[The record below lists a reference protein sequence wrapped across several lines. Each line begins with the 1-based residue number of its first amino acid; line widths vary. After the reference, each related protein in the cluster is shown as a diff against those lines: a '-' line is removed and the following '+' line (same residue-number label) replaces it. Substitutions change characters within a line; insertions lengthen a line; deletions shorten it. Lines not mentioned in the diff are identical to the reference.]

1 MGFERLL
8 NDSFDGA
15 WEELGVV
22 EGAAAVAM
30 AGLLRLAPRLAG
42 KNVAAAMCGNNI
54 GADLLVETMA
64 QHGSGSGAP
73 GRL

>member
-1 MGFERLL
+1 
-8 NDSFDGA
+8 
-15 WEELGVV
+15 VV

-42 KNVAAAMCGNNI
+42 KNVAAAMRGNNI